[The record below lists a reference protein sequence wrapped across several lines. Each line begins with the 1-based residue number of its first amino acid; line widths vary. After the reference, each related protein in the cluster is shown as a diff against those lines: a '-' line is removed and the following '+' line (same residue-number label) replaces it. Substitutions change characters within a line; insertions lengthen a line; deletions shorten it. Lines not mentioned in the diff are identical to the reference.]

1 MVETTDGDICIYAGD
16 NSACL
21 MRVRDSGY
29 TEGFV
34 VLETN
39 DRKAGFCNSA
49 VSSTDASF
57 DVLTGT
63 VSGGASTVTVT
74 GNGNTYGAATRRGV
88 GVTDFVMTSTV
99 RIGGKTTADGPDAE
113 GGILFGAPAGASAA
127 KRGIS
132 VSLVSGGI
140 LRLKADGVTVREQ
153 ALGGDVTYAVLMI
166 ARKDNLIRVY
176 VQGRED
182 AVLTYTDSVIRGGA
196 VQVYGINTTANF
208 TNLGLEDIA
217 GREITAA
224 TLYGQWQQNT
234 LPCTVKNYR
243 ENFSDLSGW
252 KYLTRYHADH
262 GTWRIE
268 NGVLSCTAST
278 GWASGVTVYDS
289 VYNDFQM
296 DFRYRF
302 NESGG
307 TFAGVLFDKQT
318 ISDTNNQAKYSLLL
332 YSSGLV
338 VLSNSG
344 GAFLK
349 TATIGSFKVGSWY
362 TLRLSCLGDT
372 ISVYS
377 GEQLLFSYTDSNVA
391 GSQGFIS
398 LTSNKC
404 MISFD
409 DVAIHKLPMDSGGKL
424 TGEETGDGDIGN
436 WDDWNS

>member
-1 MVETTDGDICIYAGD
+1 M
-16 NSACL
+16 
-21 MRVRDSGY
+21 
-29 TEGFV
+29 
-34 VLETN
+34 
-39 DRKAGFCNSA
+39 
-49 VSSTDASF
+49 
-57 DVLTGT
+57 LTGT

-349 TATIGSFKVGSWY
+349 TATIGSFKVGGWY